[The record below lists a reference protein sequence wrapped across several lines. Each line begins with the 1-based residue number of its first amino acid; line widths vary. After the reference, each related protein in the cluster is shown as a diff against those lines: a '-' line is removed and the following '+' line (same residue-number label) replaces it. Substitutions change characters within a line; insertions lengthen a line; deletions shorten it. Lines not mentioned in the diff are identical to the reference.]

1 MIGRNWIA
9 GAAIASSIALAAPA
23 RADAPDA
30 WITAKVKTALIADE
44 GVPGTKVRVDTTD
57 GRVTL
62 FGTVATAAE
71 KQRAESVAKGINGAK
86 SVRNLIVLGTA
97 PPRDEAKRADAELM
111 TEVKQ
116 ALDKDSMLRDADV
129 EVRSVQNGVV
139 YLAGS
144 AKTFSEERRA
154 IGTAAG
160 VLGVRR
166 VESEITAPEE
176 ISDAEIARDDAYDEM
191 AYLRSAASDA
201 WITTAAKTR
210 LLADPQ
216 TPGLEINVDTQDGV
230 VTLFGSVWDEQT
242 KQRSAEVVK
251 QVNGVRSLENM
262 LQIVPKASE
271 AVVSRV
277 DADLKKEVEE
287 RLAARKELDGNDIK
301 VQVENAVVRLT
312 GTIDGSRDRLAAL
325 TAARG
330 VTGVTR
336 VIDDL
341 QVDPPKVSSR

>member
-1 MIGRNWIA
+1 
-9 GAAIASSIALAAPA
+9 
-23 RADAPDA
+23 
-30 WITAKVKTALIADE
+30 
-44 GVPGTKVRVDTTD
+44 
-57 GRVTL
+57 
-62 FGTVATAAE
+62 
-71 KQRAESVAKGINGAK
+71 
-86 SVRNLIVLGTA
+86 VRNLIVVGTA